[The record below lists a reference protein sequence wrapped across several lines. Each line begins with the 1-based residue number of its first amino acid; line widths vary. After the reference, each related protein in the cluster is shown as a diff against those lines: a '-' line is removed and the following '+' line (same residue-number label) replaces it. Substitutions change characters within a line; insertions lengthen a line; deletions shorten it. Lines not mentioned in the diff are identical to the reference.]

1 MPFVCGYQSARQS
14 PAALWP
20 LAIAVPWAYW
30 LRRVWGRAR
39 GDAPAPSRS
48 PMVAALRMLWLG
60 LGIFL
65 TTLTLAVL
73 WSGEGGPADWVSAVV
88 AGAIGTAVFATAWL
102 AGLLW
107 LRWVAIAWWIG
118 ELALVA
124 LRHRPEALLLSAG
137 LMLALLAGP
146 GIALVLRRRKLLA
159 AA

>member
-1 MPFVCGYQSARQS
+1 
-14 PAALWP
+14 
-20 LAIAVPWAYW
+20 
-30 LRRVWGRAR
+30 
-39 GDAPAPSRS
+39 
-48 PMVAALRMLWLG
+48 MVVALRMLWLG

-73 WSGEGGPADWVSAVV
+73 WSGEGSADWLSAVA

-102 AGLLW
+102 ASLSW
-107 LRWVAIAWWIG
+107 LRWVAVAWWIG

-146 GIALVLRRRKLLA
+146 GIALVLRRRRLLA